1 MATPR
6 PSARPAAA
14 KGKPEAAADAVAAK
28 PGMGMAEA
36 VQIFTA
42 ITLVAAIVV
51 MDMYAAAAFGKG
63 VFF

>member
-6 PSARPAAA
+6 PSSRAGA
-14 KGKPEAAADAVAAK
+14 KGTKPEAAAEATAAK

-36 VQIFTA
+36 VLIMTA
-42 ITLVAAIVV
+42 ITTVAAIVV

>member
-6 PSARPAAA
+6 PSSRAGA
-14 KGKPEAAADAVAAK
+14 KGGKPEAAADAAAK

-36 VQIFTA
+36 VLIMTA
-42 ITLVAAIVV
+42 ITTVAAIVV

>member
-6 PSARPAAA
+6 PSSRAGA
-14 KGKPEAAADAVAAK
+14 KGSKPEAAADVAAK

-36 VQIFTA
+36 VLIMTA
-42 ITLVAAIVV
+42 ITTVAAIVV

>member
-1 MATPR
+1 
-6 PSARPAAA
+6 
-14 KGKPEAAADAVAAK
+14 
-28 PGMGMAEA
+28 MGMAEA